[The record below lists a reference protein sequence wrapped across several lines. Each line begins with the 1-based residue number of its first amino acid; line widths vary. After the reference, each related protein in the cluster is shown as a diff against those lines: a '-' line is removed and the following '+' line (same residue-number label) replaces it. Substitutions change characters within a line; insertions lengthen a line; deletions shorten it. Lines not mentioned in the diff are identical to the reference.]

1 MKNTRP
7 SIARVLALSA
17 CLCLASCSTIP
28 EFPARGEF
36 MGERFETHVDSEV
49 ARYSLEKYLQGKSD
63 DPGIHSRI
71 DAVHR
76 RYDRPTPTREE
87 LGSISREMSV
97 DFAALFLAHRLLAS
111 PCNRD
116 LNRSFV
122 HYLAD
127 KGAAGADA
135 TPYLLLF
142 VPGWDYADLG
152 HLTGADFARPREL
165 ATRYGFE
172 NHLAPLRPTGSVEE
186 NARIL
191 AAEIARHALSGKKIL
206 LAGSSSAGPTIHLAL
221 GRLVGASEMKSIAAW
236 LNIGGLLQGSPIVEH
251 FRSGP
256 RRLFVD
262 LGIWWKG
269 WSHDAVASLGT
280 GPGRRRFQGLRM
292 DTGIL
297 IVNYLGIPMSGHVG
311 RYARDTYPVLRQE
324 GPNDGLTLLAD
335 AIAPGSLTIV
345 ALGSDHFFADDPRID
360 EKTVAL
366 MKLMIAYVEKGA
378 GRASGGC

>member
-1 MKNTRP
+1 MATTRP
-7 SIARVLALSA
+7 SIARALVLSA
-17 CLCLASCSTIP
+17 CLWLASCSSIP

-36 MGERFETHVDSEV
+36 LGETFETPVDSEV
-49 ARYSLEKYLQGKSD
+49 ARYYLEKYLQGKNE
-63 DPGIHSRI
+63 DPGMHARI

-76 RYDRPTPTREE
+76 RYDQPIPSREE
-87 LGSISREMSV
+87 LARVSREMSV
-97 DFAALFLAHRLLAS
+97 DFAALFLAQRLLAN

-127 KGAAGADA
+127 TNAAGADA

-142 VPGWDYADLG
+142 VPGWDYADMG

-172 NHLAPLRPTGSVEE
+172 NHLVALRPTGSVEE

-191 AAEIARHALSGKKIL
+191 AAAVARHALSGKKIL

-221 GRLVGASEMKSIAAW
+221 GTLVGANEMKSIAAW

-256 RRLFVD
+256 RRWFVD

-280 GPGRRRFQGLRM
+280 GPGRRRFQEIRI
-292 DTGIL
+292 DADIL
-297 IVNYLGIPMSGHVG
+297 VVNYLGIPMSGQVG
-311 RYARDTYPVLRQE
+311 RHARDTYPVLKRD

-360 EKTVAL
+360 AKTVAL
-366 MKLMIAYVEKGA
+366 MRLMIAYLEKRPAKATG
-378 GRASGGC
+378 SC